1 MIDRGAT
8 RSVVGREE
16 TGAGWGFAAAL
27 ALLALVLL
35 LVSVRVSPPAPRAQD
50 VPVTEFS
57 AGRARQLLGTLLG
70 GGAPHPMGSEA
81 NARVRERI
89 LGHLRWLGLTPEVQ
103 EGFACSGNFGGCGR
117 VWNVLAR
124 LEGAQ
129 PGKAVL
135 LMAHYDSVA
144 AGPGVGDDM
153 HGVAAILEVA
163 RILKSGPPPRSPVIF
178 LLTDGEEG
186 GLLGATA
193 FVEKSPVMDQVG
205 VVVNLEARGSSGPS
219 LLFETSGADA
229 WMIPRFAAEAGRPLT
244 SSVFA
249 TLYDLLPNDTDL
261 TVFKRRNVPGM
272 NFAFIGDALHYHTAA
287 DTLENLS
294 PASLQ
299 HQGDNALAAVRGLA
313 GADLASPPQGKAV
326 FFDILGLLVVRWP
339 MGWSL
344 ILAALALVLVTVAI
358 VLAFRRGAFAEAS
371 LVRGLL
377 VFPLAVILATVL
389 AFGLRL
395 LLRGGFPAAWAAN
408 PLPAKVA
415 FWLLP
420 LGLALWVASW
430 MSRRGRSAGLWAG
443 TWLWWAVAGVAIAVL
458 APGISYLFLVPA
470 LVAGLVEL
478 ATLGG
483 SPSARVVASIVPA
496 LVAALLWFPLLL
508 LLYDGMGLEGLF
520 ATGVLVGIFAT
531 LLSPLVALAGG
542 GWRRWTPVAAAAVA
556 VIFAVVAMRTPP
568 FSPEAPRPLPFQY
581 HLDADTGQAR
591 WIAFTGGR
599 PLPEPLRQAVPFE
612 AEPVRPFP
620 WSPQRARA
628 TVAPAPALGLAAPEM
643 TVVADAVQGGKR
655 RVRLRLTSPRGAQ
668 SAFILIPS
676 AAKLESISMQGTTMP
691 EPTVPGVTRGD
702 WRNVVHLTL
711 PPEGGDLEVVLGE
724 TKPLEWYVGDRTFGL
739 PPAGQALQKA
749 RPATVTTIQNGDVTT
764 VSRKVRI

>member
-8 RSVVGREE
+8 RSAAGREE

-35 LVSVRVSPPAPRAQD
+35 LVSVRASPPAPKAQD

-57 AGRARQLLGTLLG
+57 AERARQVLGTLLG
-70 GGAPHPMGSEA
+70 DGAPHPMGSEA

-103 EGFACSGNFGGCGR
+103 EGFACSANFGGCGR
-117 VWNVLAR
+117 VWNVMAR

-135 LMAHYDSVA
+135 LMAHYDSVG

-153 HGVAAILEVA
+153 HGVAAVLEVA
-163 RILKSGPPPRSPVIF
+163 RILKSGPPPRNPVIF

-193 FVEKSPVMDQVG
+193 FAQQSPAMDQVG

-219 LLFETSGADA
+219 LLFETSGADG
-229 WMIPRFAAEAGRPLT
+229 WTVPRFAAEAGRPLT

-249 TLYDLLPNDTDL
+249 TIYDLLPNDTDL
-261 TVFKRRNVPGM
+261 TVFKRRDVPGM

-287 DTLENLS
+287 DNLENLS
-294 PASLQ
+294 VASLQ

-313 GADLASPPQGKAV
+313 GADLASPPPGKAV
-326 FFDILGLLVVRWP
+326 FFDVLALFVVRWP
-339 MGWSL
+339 AGWSL
-344 ILAALALVLVTVAI
+344 ILAALALILVIVAV
-358 VLAFRRGAFAEAS
+358 VLAFRRGAFAGAS
-371 LVRGLL
+371 LVQGLL
-377 VFPLAVILATVL
+377 VFPLAVILAAVL
-389 AFGLRL
+389 AYGLQM
-395 LLRGGFPAAWAAN
+395 LLRGAFPAAWAAN

-420 LGLALWVASW
+420 LGLALWAASW

-443 TWLWWAVAGVAIAVL
+443 TWLWWAVAGVAVAVL

-470 LVAGLVEL
+470 LVAGLVGL

-483 SPSARVVASIVPA
+483 SPSGRAIASLVPA

-508 LLYDGMGLEGLF
+508 LLYDGLGLQGLF
-520 ATGVLVGIFAT
+520 ATGILMGIFAT
-531 LLSPLVALAGG
+531 VLSPLVALAGA
-542 GWRRWTPVAAAAVA
+542 GWRRWTPVAAAVLA

-568 FSPEAPRPLPFQY
+568 FSPQAPRPLPFQY
-581 HLDADTGQAR
+581 HLNADTGQAR
-591 WIAFTGGR
+591 WIAFTGGM

-612 AEPVRPFP
+612 PAPARPFP
-620 WSPQRARA
+620 WSPPQARA
-628 TVAPAPALGLAAPEM
+628 TVAPAPALGLAAPEL
-643 TVVADAVQGGKR
+643 TVVADSVQGGKR
-655 RVRLRLTSPRGAQ
+655 RVRLRLASPRGAQ
-668 SAFILIPS
+668 GAFILIPS
-676 AAKLESISMQGTTMP
+676 AAKLESISMQGTKMP
-691 EPTVPGVTRGD
+691 LPIIPGVATAE
-702 WRNVVHLTL
+702 WRNFAYHAL
-711 PPEGGDLEVVLGE
+711 PSEGGDLEVVLGE
-724 TKPLEWYVGDRTFGL
+724 AKPLDWYVGDRTFGL

-749 RPATVTTIQNGDVTT
+749 RPATMTTIQNGDVTT